1 METKANHLLIGGFV
15 LGILL
20 LGFLFVFWLQN
31 LAGGQA
37 SNYNIIFRGSVAGLT
52 TGSHVLF
59 NGVRVGSV
67 ESLAIDPIDSRDV
80 RVMIGVGGSTPIRT
94 NSRARVVQQGLTG
107 GSAIQLTAGTP
118 DAPMLV
124 AKEGED
130 YPIIKADRAA
140 SGSLLSAAPEALGN
154 ANALFARLNDLVADN
169 EDSIRRTVT
178 NIESVTT
185 VLDEH
190 KEDISVIIK
199 DARALTTRFNKVADK
214 IEKAVDDLN
223 GYVTEDGESFLAQA
237 QEAAKS
243 FRQLA
248 EKLDRSVGDSADGL
262 ARFAKTGIK
271 EFELFMRDGRRAA
284 QNLDRVL
291 EKLEQDPKSFLL
303 GGSQVPEYNPGQ

>member
-1 METKANHLLIGGFV
+1 MIGGFV
-15 LGILL
+15 LGILV
-20 LGFLFVFWLQN
+20 LGFAFVYWMQN
-31 LAGGQA
+31 FAGGGA
-37 SNYNIIFRGSVAGLT
+37 TNYTIIFRGSVTGLST
-52 TGSHVLF
+52 SSPVLF
-59 NGVRVGSV
+59 NGVRVGNV
-67 ESLAIDPIDSRDV
+67 ESLSIDPDDSRDV
-80 RVMIGVGGSTPIRT
+80 RVLIDVGGSTPVRT
-94 NSRARVVQQGLTG
+94 NSRAKIVQQGLTG

-124 AKEGED
+124 AQEGED

-178 NIESVTT
+178 NLESVTS
-185 VLDEH
+185 VLDER
-190 KEDISVIIK
+190 KGDIDAIIS
-199 DARALTTRFNKVADK
+199 DARALTQRFNTVADK
-214 IEKAVDDLN
+214 LEKAVDDLS
-223 GYVTEDGESFLAQA
+223 GYVTADGESFLAQA
-237 QEAAKS
+237 QEAAQS

-284 QNLDRVL
+284 RNLDRVL
-291 EKLEQDPKSFLL
+291 EKLEENPRSFLL
-303 GGSQVPEYNPGQ
+303 GGSQVPEYTPGQ